1 MKLPPPALD
10 RLGIALALC
19 VYLLLPACR
28 TAETPPPA
36 SAETVATWA
45 APEDRYP
52 ELLDAVQMARLFPD
66 GKTFVDMRPKADY
79 TVIREAYQRE
89 KSKPDF
95 QLRAFVDRYFDAPIN
110 PTNAFQ
116 TDENK
121 DAAAHINSL
130 WPVLTRPADDPQTRG
145 TLIPLPNPYVVPG
158 GRFREVYYW
167 DSYFTMLGL
176 IEADRTDLV
185 THMLD
190 NFAYLIDT
198 IGFVP
203 NGNRTYYL
211 GRSQP
216 PFFAAMVALL
226 ADENGTEVLRHYL
239 PALQGEYDFW
249 MSGADRLTAAA
260 PAHRRVVRMPG
271 GEVLNRYYDDRP
283 GPRPESYRED
293 VEAARASGR
302 DSATVYTHL
311 RAGAESGWDYSSRWF
326 TDPQDISTIRTT
338 DIVPVDLNSL
348 LYNLERVLSKAYRA
362 DAQPQAA
369 REMEQAAARRRAAIN
384 RYHWDTNAGFYL
396 DYDWVAQRPTGVKS
410 LAGVYP
416 LYFRL
421 AAPEQADA
429 MAALIETEFLR
440 PGGVVST
447 LTRTG
452 QQWDAPNGWAPLQWL
467 TYGGLLNYGHQ
478 ELAEEIKA
486 RWTALNERVYR
497 NTGRMMEKYNV
508 EDLSLDAG
516 GGEYPVQ
523 DGFGWTNGVLLYFL
537 GDNDDHLGFDPAG
550 RY

>member
-1 MKLPPPALD
+1 MTISVSTILRQWLW
-10 RLGIALALC
+10 LSG
-19 VYLLLPACR
+19 LLLLVPACR
-28 TAETPPPA
+28 QAESGNAPLAETR
-36 SAETVATWA
+36 TWV

-52 ELLDAVQMARLFPD
+52 ELLDAVQMARLYPD
-66 GKTFVDMRPKADY
+66 GKTFVDMRPKMAY
-79 TVIREAYQRE
+79 TKIRDAYQQQ
-89 KSKPDF
+89 KDKPGF
-95 QLRAFVDRYFDAPIN
+95 QLRTFVDTYFDPPIN
-110 PTNAFQ
+110 PSNDFK

-130 WPVLTRPADDPQTRG
+130 WPILTRPADDPATGG

-167 DSYFTMLGL
+167 DSYFTMIGL
-176 IEADRTDLV
+176 IDAGKEDLV

-198 IGFVP
+198 IGFIP

-216 PFFAAMVALL
+216 PFFSAMVALL
-226 ADENGTEVLRHYL
+226 ADARGSDDIYTRYL
-239 PALQGEYDFW
+239 PALEGEYAFW
-249 MSGADRLTAAA
+249 MDGAGRLSAGA
-260 PAHRRVVRMPG
+260 PTYRRVVRMPG
-271 GEVLNRYYDDRP
+271 GEILNRYYDDRP

-302 DSATVYTHL
+302 DSALVYTHL

-326 TDPQDISTIRTT
+326 ADPMDISTIRTT

-348 LYNLERVLSKAYRA
+348 LYNLERVLIKAYRLA
-362 DAQPQAA
+362 GQPQQA
-369 REMEQAAARRRAAIN
+369 REMEQAAARRKAAIN
-384 RYHWDTNAGFYL
+384 RYHWATSRGFYM
-396 DYDWVAQRPTGVKS
+396 DYHLPEQRPTAVKS

-421 AAPEQADA
+421 AAPEQAERVA
-429 MAALIETEFLR
+429 EVIETEFLR

-447 LTRTG
+447 LTITG
-452 QQWDAPNGWAPLQWL
+452 QQWDASNGWAPLQWL
-467 TYGGLLNYGHQ
+467 TYGGLLHYGHTD
-478 ELAEEIKA
+478 LANTIKE
-486 RWTALNERVYR
+486 RWTALNERVYA

-523 DGFGWTNGVLLYFL
+523 DGFGWTNGILLRLL
-537 GDNDDHLGFDPAG
+537 GDHGDDAGFDPAG
-550 RY
+550 R